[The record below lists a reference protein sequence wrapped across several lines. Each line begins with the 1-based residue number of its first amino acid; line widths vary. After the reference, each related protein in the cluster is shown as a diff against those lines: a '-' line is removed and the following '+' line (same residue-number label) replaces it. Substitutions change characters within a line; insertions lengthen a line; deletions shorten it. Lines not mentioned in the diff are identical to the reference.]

1 MKGVATYIQKNYLS
15 SSEQHEILD
24 INGLFGGSPSPSNRT
39 SRPPIL
45 LKWFCPLGFSESAE

>member
-24 INGLFGGSPSPSNRT
+24 INGLFSGSPSPSNRT

-45 LKWFCPLGFSESAE
+45 LK